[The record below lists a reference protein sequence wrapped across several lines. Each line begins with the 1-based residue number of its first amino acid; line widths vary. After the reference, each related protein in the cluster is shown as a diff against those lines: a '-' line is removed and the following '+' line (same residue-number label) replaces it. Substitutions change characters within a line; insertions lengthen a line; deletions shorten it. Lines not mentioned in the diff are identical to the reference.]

1 MYRFLAST
9 RWLGWFLMVC
19 VFAAACAGLGNWQ
32 MNRLDDARADNGL
45 VEANY
50 DAEAVPYAEAAGA
63 FESLPEGDTW
73 LPVTLRGEYLAEDT
87 TVVRNR
93 PLSGAPGYEVLVPFR
108 TEGGD
113 VVVVNRGWLPI
124 GNETAG
130 RPDAIPAPPG
140 GTVDVVARLKIG
152 EPHVQRT
159 APEGQLASIEL
170 PKFEQILGYDIA
182 TGAFGVLSS
191 EDPAPASSPAAL
203 PRPEVD
209 EGNHLSYS
217 LQWFAFAVLGFVGL
231 GYAAKQQAR
240 INREDR
246 EAAAEAAAAGVEV
259 LHSAYRAPRRRA
271 AKRRDGQPT
280 DEELEDAYVDALETG
295 PQR

>member
-32 MNRLDDARADNGL
+32 MTRLDEARADNGL

-50 DAEAVPYAEAAGA
+50 DAVPVPFSDTAGSFETLDEA
-63 FESLPEGDTW
+63 DTW
-73 LPVTLRGEYLAEDT
+73 LPVALRGEYLTADT
-87 TVVRNR
+87 TIVRNR

-108 TEGGD
+108 TESGAI
-113 VVVVNRGWLPI
+113 VAINRGWLPI

-130 RPDAIPAPPG
+130 RPDAVPAPPR
-140 GTVDVVARLKIG
+140 GTVDVVARLKAG
-152 EPHVQRT
+152 EPDVQRT

-170 PKFEQILGYDIA
+170 TELERVLGYDIA
-182 TGAFGVLSS
+182 KGAFGVLAA
-191 EDPAPASSPAAL
+191 EEPAPADAPTAL

-217 LQWFAFAVLGFVGL
+217 LQWFAFAVLGFIGL

-246 EAAAEAAAAGVEV
+246 EAEAEAAAAGLEV
-259 LHSAYRAPRRRA
+259 LHSAYRAPRRRQTR
-271 AKRRDGQPT
+271 RRDGQPT
-280 DEELEDAYVDALETG
+280 DEELEDAYVDALESG
-295 PQR
+295 RER